1 MGPVMTSSPRRQH
14 PVPAGE
20 ASAVTDPTAGM
31 AILERRDVAFVP
43 LMVIAVG
50 SFALALSEGLRPP
63 ARPGQEWADDL
74 IVFGALAFGIVA
86 AIGALLQDTAWA
98 GRRRGRFTIYLAWSS
113 ILLAALTL
121 TGVLDQGLASVS
133 YNAVVVLMP
142 YIGLVFPR
150 KWSRISLAVVLASL
164 GAVQLAIPDADFIEA
179 GSTMVLCVS
188 GWFVGLI
195 ARLGHYRASRQA
207 LILSRTDVLTG
218 ALNRR
223 GFIEHVD
230 WALDGA
236 AHTGEPVALLVID
249 LNGFKLVND
258 ADGHAAGDALLAWVG
273 RQVPEFLPDG
283 AAFGRLGGDEF
294 AVCATGV
301 AEDEALALGRRVN
314 ETLAEKVG
322 ASIGVASSPR
332 GLAEADELLRN
343 ADLALY
349 AAKADPAARVQHRP
363 AHDDDRTPPKP
374 GAPRVPAPPVSYHR
388 LRGGLNK
395 LMNFEPARF
404 DGIWVLA
411 GFGTIAAAGATFVGS
426 TIAGGG
432 DTVYQWLI
440 IYCGIPWV
448 LLNVGAGFY
457 FRGRAQNLGSP
468 EWGVVWFSALTVGLG
483 VGTAAL
489 STGDGV
495 ASPIIAG
502 LYLKILFDA
511 ATFERRQAQ
520 ETSGFIIACWAVAL
534 ILGPPDSLWVAPF
547 QAALLV
553 GSYFVGSIGREAFN
567 EAITARMLL
576 ASTDPL
582 TGLLNR
588 RGWVRKVEKALEKG
602 VGDGLRIGVVAVDL
616 DGFKQVNDSQGHAVG
631 DRLLQA
637 VASVATDSLRD
648 AEAVGRLGGDEF
660 VAAVRVRDRR
670 DLDAV
675 VALLDA
681 RLEVVTAG
689 SVGGAIQGTDG
700 ETLEELLQVA
710 DHRAYAVKQT
720 RAAHRLLDERAAGT
734 APDPERSE
742 LDR

>member
-1 MGPVMTSSPRRQH
+1 
-14 PVPAGE
+14 
-20 ASAVTDPTAGM
+20 M
-31 AILERRDVAFVP
+31 AILQRRDVAFVP
-43 LMVIAVG
+43 LLVIAVG
-50 SFALALSEGLRPP
+50 AFALALSEGLRPP
-63 ARPGQEWADDL
+63 ARPDRPWADDF
-74 IVFGALAFGIVA
+74 IVIGALAFGVVA
-86 AIGALLQDTAWA
+86 AIGALLQDTAWSE
-98 GRRRGRFTIYLAWSS
+98 RRRGRFTIYLAWSAA
-113 ILLAALTL
+113 LLAALTV
-121 TGVLDQGLASVS
+121 TAVLDQGLASVS
-133 YNAVVVLMP
+133 YNAVIVLMP

-150 KWSRISLAVVLASL
+150 RWSRISLVVVLLSM
-164 GAVQLAIPDADFIEA
+164 GAVQLAVPDADFIEA
-179 GSTMVLCVS
+179 GSTMVLAVS
-188 GWFVGLI
+188 GWLVGLI

-223 GFIEHVD
+223 GFIEHMD

-236 AHTGEPVALLVID
+236 ARDAQPVALLVID
-249 LNGFKLVND
+249 LNGFKLIND

-294 AVCATGV
+294 AVLAAGV
-301 AEDEALALGRRVN
+301 AEDEAIALGRRIN
-314 ETLAEKVG
+314 ETLAERVG
-322 ASIGVASSPR
+322 ASIGVATSRS

-349 AAKADPAARVQHRP
+349 GAKADPSARVQHRGVV
-363 AHDDDRTPPKP
+363 DDGRTPPAA
-374 GAPRVPAPPVSYHR
+374 GTPRAPAPPVSYSR
-388 LRGGLNK
+388 LRGRVARVVEY
-395 LMNFEPARF
+395 EPSTF
-404 DGIWVLA
+404 DGSWVLA
-411 GFGTIAAAGATFVGS
+411 GFGTIAAAGATFVAS
-426 TIAGGG
+426 TIASGADSIYG
-432 DTVYQWLI
+432 QLI
-440 IYCGIPWV
+440 IFCGIPWV
-448 LLNVGAGFY
+448 LLNLGAGLY
-457 FRGRAQNLGSP
+457 FRRRAQHLGAP
-468 EWGVVWFSALTVGLG
+468 EWGVVWFSAITVGLG

-511 ATFERRQAQ
+511 AAFERRQAQ
-520 ETSGFIIACWAVAL
+520 ETSAFVISCWAVAL
-534 ILGPPDSLWVAPF
+534 LLGPSDSLWVAPF
-547 QAALLV
+547 QAALLI

-567 EAITARMLL
+567 EAITARMEL
-576 ASTDPL
+576 ASRDPL

-588 RGWVRKVEKALEKG
+588 RGWHRRVERAIERG
-602 VGDGLRIGVVAVDL
+602 VADGLRVGIVAVDL
-616 DGFKQVNDSQGHAVG
+616 DGFKQVNDTQGHAVG

-648 AEAVGRLGGDEF
+648 AEAIGRLGGDEF

-675 VALLDA
+675 VAQLDA

-700 ETLEELLQVA
+700 QTLEELLQVA
-710 DHRAYAVKQT
+710 DHRAYAVKQA
-720 RAAHRLLDERAAGT
+720 RAERRRLDEQIG
-734 APDPERSE
+734 APDRAQSE

>member
-1 MGPVMTSSPRRQH
+1 MTSSRRRQRSAAGAGQ
-14 PVPAGE
+14 PVAG
-20 ASAVTDPTAGM
+20 PTANM
-31 AILERRDVAFVP
+31 AILQRRDVAFVP
-43 LMVIAVG
+43 LLVIAVG

-63 ARPGQEWADDL
+63 ARPDNQWADDTV
-74 IVFGALAFGIVA
+74 VFGAFAFGVVA
-86 AIGALLQDTAWA
+86 AIGALLQDTAWSE
-98 GRRRGRFTIYLAWSS
+98 RRRGRLTIYLVWSAT
-113 ILLAALTL
+113 LLAALTVA
-121 TGVLDQGLASVS
+121 GVLDQGLASVS
-133 YNAVVVLMP
+133 YNAVMLLMP
-142 YIGLVFPR
+142 YVGLVFPR
-150 KWSRISLAVVLASL
+150 RWSRISLVVVLMSM
-164 GAVQLAIPDADFIEA
+164 GAVQLAVPDADFIEA
-179 GSTMVLCVS
+179 GSTMVLAVS
-188 GWFVGLI
+188 GWLVGLI

-223 GFIEHVD
+223 GFIEHMD

-236 AHTGEPVALLVID
+236 ARDAEPVALLVID
-249 LNGFKLVND
+249 LNGFKLIND

-294 AVCATGV
+294 AILANGI
-301 AEDEALALGRRVN
+301 AEDEALALGRQIN

-322 ASIGVASSPR
+322 ASIGVATSRS

-349 AAKADPAARVQHRP
+349 AAKADPAARVQRRDVL
-363 AHDDDRTPPKP
+363 DDGRTRP
-374 GAPRVPAPPVSYHR
+374 GADTPRLAPPPVSYAR
-388 LRGGLNK
+388 LRGRVARV
-395 LMNFEPARF
+395 FSYEPSTF

-411 GFGTIAAAGATFVGS
+411 GFSTIAAAGATFVAS
-426 TIAGGG
+426 TIADGADSIYG
-432 DTVYQWLI
+432 QLI
-440 IYCGIPWV
+440 IFCGVPWV
-448 LLNVGAGFY
+448 LLNLGAGLY
-457 FRGRAQNLGSP
+457 FRRRAQHLGAP
-468 EWGVVWFSALTVGLG
+468 EWGVVWFSAVTVGLG

-511 ATFERRQAQ
+511 AAFERRQAQ
-520 ETSGFIIACWAVAL
+520 ETSAFIVACWAVAL
-534 ILGPPDSLWVAPF
+534 MLGPPDSLWVAPF

-553 GSYFVGSIGREAFN
+553 GAYFVGSIGREAFN
-567 EAITARMLL
+567 EAITARMEL
-576 ASTDPL
+576 ASRDPL

-588 RGWVRKVEKALEKG
+588 RGWVRRVERALEKG
-602 VGDGLRIGVVAVDL
+602 VGDGLRIGIVAVDL
-616 DGFKQVNDSQGHAVG
+616 DGFKQVNDTQGHAVG

-637 VASVATDSLRD
+637 VASVATDALRD
-648 AEAVGRLGGDEF
+648 AEGIGRLGGDEF

-675 VALLDA
+675 VAQLDA

-700 ETLEELLQVA
+700 QTLEELLQVA
-710 DHRAYAVKQT
+710 DHRAYAVKQA
-720 RAAHRLLDERAAGT
+720 RVARRLLDEQTGAPGRAN
-734 APDPERSE
+734 
-742 LDR
+742 

>member
-1 MGPVMTSSPRRQH
+1 MTSSRRRQRPAAGAGQ
-14 PVPAGE
+14 PVA
-20 ASAVTDPTAGM
+20 APTASM
-31 AILERRDVAFVP
+31 AILQRRDVAFVP
-43 LMVIAVG
+43 LLVIAVG

-63 ARPGQEWADDL
+63 ARPDNQWADDTV
-74 IVFGALAFGIVA
+74 VFGAFAFGVVA
-86 AIGALLQDTAWA
+86 AIGALLQDTAWSE
-98 GRRRGRFTIYLAWSS
+98 RRRGRLTIYLVWSAT
-113 ILLAALTL
+113 LLAALTVA
-121 TGVLDQGLASVS
+121 GVLDQGLASVS
-133 YNAVVVLMP
+133 YNAVMLLMP
-142 YIGLVFPR
+142 YVGLVFPR
-150 KWSRISLAVVLASL
+150 RWSRISLVVVLMSM
-164 GAVQLAIPDADFIEA
+164 GAVQLAVPDADFIEA
-179 GSTMVLCVS
+179 GSTMVLAVS
-188 GWFVGLI
+188 GWLVGLI

-223 GFIEHVD
+223 GFIEHMD

-236 AHTGEPVALLVID
+236 ARDAEPVALLVID
-249 LNGFKLVND
+249 LNGFKLIND

-294 AVCATGV
+294 AILANGI
-301 AEDEALALGRRVN
+301 AEDEALALGRQIN

-322 ASIGVASSPR
+322 ASIGVATSRS

-349 AAKADPAARVQHRP
+349 TAKADPAARVQRRDVL
-363 AHDDDRTPPKP
+363 DDGRARP
-374 GAPRVPAPPVSYHR
+374 GADSPRLAPPPVSYAR
-388 LRGGLNK
+388 LRGRVARV
-395 LMNFEPARF
+395 FSYEPSTF

-411 GFGTIAAAGATFVGS
+411 GFSTIAAAGATFVAS
-426 TIAGGG
+426 TIADGADSIYG
-432 DTVYQWLI
+432 QLI
-440 IYCGIPWV
+440 IFCGVPWV
-448 LLNVGAGFY
+448 LLNLGAGLY
-457 FRGRAQNLGSP
+457 FRRRAQHLGAP
-468 EWGVVWFSALTVGLG
+468 EWGVVWFSAVTVGLG

-511 ATFERRQAQ
+511 AAFERRQAQ
-520 ETSGFIIACWAVAL
+520 ETSAFIVACWAVAL
-534 ILGPPDSLWVAPF
+534 MLGPPDSLWVAPF

-553 GSYFVGSIGREAFN
+553 GAYFVGSIGREAFN
-567 EAITARMLL
+567 EAITARMEL
-576 ASTDPL
+576 ASRDPL

-588 RGWVRKVEKALEKG
+588 RGWVRRVERALEKG
-602 VGDGLRIGVVAVDL
+602 VGDGLRIGIVAVDL
-616 DGFKQVNDSQGHAVG
+616 DGFKQVNDTQGHAVG

-637 VASVATDSLRD
+637 VASVATDALRD
-648 AEAVGRLGGDEF
+648 AEGIGRLGGDEF

-675 VALLDA
+675 VAQLDA

-700 ETLEELLQVA
+700 QTLEELLQVA
-710 DHRAYAVKQT
+710 DHRAYAVKQA
-720 RAAHRLLDERAAGT
+720 RVARRLLDEQTGAPGRAN
-734 APDPERSE
+734 
-742 LDR
+742 